1 MKNNNEHLDEEDEGV
16 EEIKQW
22 LSLKFGEISE
32 YMTILSDFTFMQ
44 DKMMMT

>member
-1 MKNNNEHLDEEDEGV
+1 MKNNSEHLHEEDKGV

-32 YMTILSDFTFMQ
+32 YVTILFNFTFLK